1 MFHTV
6 LTNFIIGNASCFFFT
21 SHTFL
26 SEKQQ
31 SFESIRAKPSSP
43 KQNDENDAR
52 KREDFETTR
61 LTFFPSST
69 FETLCMLY
77 FSQFLQSC
85 SYKPSNIANQDLARA
100 TKKENGF
107 LAIRLTVT
115 GLQATALLTIMPT
128 NFTIQPLWLMRTS
141 QVMKKSLCYDTKSHL
156 TNFQLSNPNYHS
168 FPKMFELAWLSPSGK
183 SPHAENACWVITKR
197 IWSAKTM
204 KSLNS
209 KSVLTSKSLSC
220 RVHHSMTDSDALNQM
235 HGRICRA

>member
-85 SYKPSNIANQDLARA
+85 SYKLSNITNQDLARA
-100 TKKENGF
+100 RARKKENFF
-107 LAIRLTVT
+107 LALRLPLNQIECTVT
-115 GLQATALLTIMPT
+115 GLQATVA
-128 NFTIQPLWLMRTS
+128 
-141 QVMKKSLCYDTKSHL
+141 
-156 TNFQLSNPNYHS
+156 YH
-168 FPKMFELAWLSPSGK
+168 A
-183 SPHAENACWVITKR
+183 
-197 IWSAKTM
+197 
-204 KSLNS
+204 
-209 KSVLTSKSLSC
+209 
-220 RVHHSMTDSDALNQM
+220 NQFL
-235 HGRICRA
+235 

>member
-85 SYKPSNIANQDLARA
+85 SYKPSNIHGRRKVHERILVILPAQQGP
-100 TKKENGF
+100 NGQF
-107 LAIRLTVT
+107 SCL
-115 GLQATALLTIMPT
+115 
-128 NFTIQPLWLMRTS
+128 
-141 QVMKKSLCYDTKSHL
+141 
-156 TNFQLSNPNYHS
+156 HS
-168 FPKMFELAWLSPSGK
+168 FKIF
-183 SPHAENACWVITKR
+183 
-197 IWSAKTM
+197 
-204 KSLNS
+204 
-209 KSVLTSKSLSC
+209 
-220 RVHHSMTDSDALNQM
+220 
-235 HGRICRA
+235 